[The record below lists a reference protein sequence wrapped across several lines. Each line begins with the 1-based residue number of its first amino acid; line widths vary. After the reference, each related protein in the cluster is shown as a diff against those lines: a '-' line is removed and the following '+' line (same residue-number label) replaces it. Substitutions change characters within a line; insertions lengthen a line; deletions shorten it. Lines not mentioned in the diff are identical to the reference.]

1 MNIKAQLKTAAE
13 KIQAYGSAELS
24 VIRSEMRALSNQER
38 RIPVHMTPARI
49 RKAGIPG
56 RLGADQLA
64 KTYGLV
70 AHVHGGGYW
79 SYMRTCNA

>member
-1 MNIKAQLKTAAE
+1 MDIKTQLKIASE
-13 KIQAYGSAELS
+13 KIQAYGHAELS
-24 VIRSEMRALSNQER
+24 AIRCEMQALSNQER
-38 RIPVHMTPARI
+38 RIPVHMTPARL

-79 SYMRTCNA
+79 SYMRACNA